1 MRFSHLL
8 LAGTMVAG
16 LSFASAPSA
25 HAFPSFG
32 ADAGPGLII
41 TITDSGITTTF
52 TGEVPYDSFIDPITG
67 AVTLGE
73 DTYIG
78 VINNSS
84 HDISTLGTLTG
95 TNIFGFDGDGIDVYG
110 APDNTMDATG
120 YGGPNTFFVFDV
132 LDPNTGVVN
141 FVTPLAAGG
150 GSTYFSLEES
160 ITLASQITITAPE
173 PASIALLGAALAG
186 MGVVRRRTK
195 RG

>member
-52 TGEVPYDSFIDPITG
+52 TGEPPYDSFIDPSTG

-84 HDISTLGTLTG
+84 HDVSTLGTLTG

-110 APDNTMDATG
+110 APDNAMDATG

-141 FVTPLAAGG
+141 FVTPLAANGG
-150 GSTYFSLEES
+150 TTYFSLEES

-195 RG
+195 RS